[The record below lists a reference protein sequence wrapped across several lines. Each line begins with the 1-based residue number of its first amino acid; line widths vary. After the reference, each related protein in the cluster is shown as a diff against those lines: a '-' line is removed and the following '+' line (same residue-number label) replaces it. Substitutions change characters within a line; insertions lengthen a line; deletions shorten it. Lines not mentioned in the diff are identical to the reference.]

1 MPRRKRRLR
10 RKKWIEE
17 PLTEELLDELL
28 SSPDP
33 KSFISKNEIGQR
45 SLAEYLQKL
54 LEEKGLKRSD
64 VVKAAGI
71 TKLLAIKFLRENDM
85 RLGIKSFSWLFPCTL
100 TCVKLI
106 GFCRLR
112 G

>member
-1 MPRRKRRLR
+1 MSCFRLL
-10 RKKWIEE
+10 I
-17 PLTEELLDELL
+17 L
-28 SSPDP
+28 

-71 TKLLAIKFLRENDM
+71 NETFGYQIFTGKVNAP
-85 RLGIKSFSWLFPCTL
+85 G
-100 TCVKLI
+100 
-106 GFCRLR
+106 
-112 G
+112 